1 VDLREYPAHLH
12 INMQAGSRGLGVGR
26 RLMETYLEQLRQ
38 QSVNGVHLETTNMN
52 VAACHLYEK
61 IGFRL
66 LGAHINRY
74 WSKRLRQRVEN
85 RRYGYRLLGN

>member
-1 VDLREYPAHLH
+1 
-12 INMQAGSRGLGVGR
+12 
-26 RLMETYLEQLRQ
+26 METYLEQLRQ
-38 QSVNGVHLETTNMN
+38 QSVRGVHLETTNMN

-74 WSKRLRQRVEN
+74 WSKRLGQRVEN
-85 RRYGYRLLGN
+85 RRYGYRLP